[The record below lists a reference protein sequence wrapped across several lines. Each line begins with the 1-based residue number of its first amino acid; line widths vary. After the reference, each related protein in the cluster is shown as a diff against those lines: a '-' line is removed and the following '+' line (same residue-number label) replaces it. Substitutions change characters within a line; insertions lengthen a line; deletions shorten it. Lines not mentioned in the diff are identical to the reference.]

1 MVRREICGSNRDF
14 YRFLS
19 NIFNKNMIFLINVAI
34 ILKLRLYLSHCV
46 VDFLGKRSA
55 FYTFNPES
63 RIFQFF
69 ES

>member
-1 MVRREICGSNRDF
+1 MGQIEISIGFSQTFFFFSFPFQRGDN
-14 YRFLS
+14 S
-19 NIFNKNMIFLINVAI
+19 EM
-34 ILKLRLYLSHCV
+34 KLRLYLSHCV
-46 VDFLGKRSA
+46 VVFLGKRSA

>member
-19 NIFNKNMIFLINVAI
+19 NIFFFSFQRGDNSEM
-34 ILKLRLYLSHCV
+34 KLRLYLSHCV
-46 VDFLGKRSA
+46 VVFLGKRSA

>member
-1 MVRREICGSNRDF
+1 MGQIEISIGFSQTLFFFSFSFQRGDN
-14 YRFLS
+14 S
-19 NIFNKNMIFLINVAI
+19 EM
-34 ILKLRLYLSHCV
+34 KLRLYLSHCV
-46 VDFLGKRSA
+46 VVFLGKRSA

>member
-1 MVRREICGSNRDF
+1 MGQIEISIGFSQTFFFFSFSFQRGDN
-14 YRFLS
+14 S
-19 NIFNKNMIFLINVAI
+19 EM
-34 ILKLRLYLSHCV
+34 KLRLYLSHCV
-46 VDFLGKRSA
+46 VVLLGKRSA

>member
-1 MVRREICGSNRDF
+1 MGQIEISIGFSKTFFFSSFSFQRGDN
-14 YRFLS
+14 S
-19 NIFNKNMIFLINVAI
+19 EM
-34 ILKLRLYLSHCV
+34 KLRLYLSHCV
-46 VDFLGKRSA
+46 VVFLGKRSA